1 MRWSRHRIQSRTLR
15 STSPEAAE
23 TLATAITDPARAAA
37 LGRLGSRRCRRA
49 ARARERR
56 KAVTRSRAQGT
67 LAIIRP
73 MTPPDD
79 ATDEQLMHRYVAG
92 DAHAFEQLYD
102 RHGVRLWRYIFRS
115 VRDTATADELAQDVW
130 LRVARNAARYQ
141 PRAGAGGQPMARLST
156 WLFTVARHRVVDHLR
171 AARPTASLDDAVDD
185 EHTLADTL
193 AAPSGFGPVRR
204 IESRQQARQLL
215 AALEQ
220 LPAAQRDSFLLQAEG
235 EMSVAE
241 IAAATG
247 VGIET
252 AKSRL
257 RYARAALR
265 RTLENMA

>member
-1 MRWSRHRIQSRTLR
+1 MSEQ
-15 STSPEAAE
+15 A
-23 TLATAITDPARAAA
+23 ATADEALMRAYA
-37 LGRLGSRRCRRA
+37 GGD
-49 ARARERR
+49 
-56 KAVTRSRAQGT
+56 TR
-67 LAIIRP
+67 
-73 MTPPDD
+73 
-79 ATDEQLMHRYVAG
+79 
-92 DAHAFEQLYD
+92 AFETLYD
-102 RHGVRLWRYIFRS
+102 RHATRVWRYIFRGT
-115 VRDTATADELAQDVW
+115 RDNATADELAQDVW

-141 PRAGAGGQPMARLST
+141 PRVGTGGQPMARLST

-171 AARPTASLDDAVDD
+171 AARPTASLDEAVDD
-185 EHTLADTL
+185 GHTLADTL

-252 AKSRL
+252 VRSRL

-265 RTLENMA
+265 RALEDMA